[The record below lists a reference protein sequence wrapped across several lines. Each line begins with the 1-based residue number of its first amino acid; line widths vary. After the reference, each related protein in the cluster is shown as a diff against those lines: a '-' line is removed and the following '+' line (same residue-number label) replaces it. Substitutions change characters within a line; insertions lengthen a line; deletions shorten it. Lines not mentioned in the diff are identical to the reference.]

1 MLEHN
6 SYKDPSQKL
15 ALAISCCFHALF
27 MLGAYHL
34 PLKQWADSSSGYSIT
49 LRPAWSQPMGTKVEP
64 LLPRRPASATA
75 TATATAAKATPQPS
89 IKCPQVKQSRQDQG
103 AKESAAHTAYTP
115 QNASSSQKTTKH
127 VNDPVQA
134 ASEASKTIHHEERKT
149 ATIDERGLY
158 KVHQGKQTGAS
169 LELAGWVWDVAP
181 QPQDDTDEFGKI
193 IFQITIDEFGEV
205 IAVKTL
211 EKTISPLVER
221 IYQDALTALTFSK
234 IADHS
239 VYSSTSTS
247 TGKVTFILQAK

>member
-15 ALAISCCFHALF
+15 ALAISCCFHALLI
-27 MLGAYHL
+27 LGAYQL
-34 PLKQWADSSSGYSIT
+34 PLKQWTNSSSKYSIT
-49 LRPAWSQPMGTKVEP
+49 LNPAWSQPMGTKGAP
-64 LLPRRPASATA
+64 LLSHRPVST
-75 TATATAAKATPQPS
+75 TETETTPQPS
-89 IKCPQVKQSRQDQG
+89 IKCPQVKQPIQDQG
-103 AKESAAHTAYTP
+103 DREIAVRSTYTS
-115 QNASSSQKTTKH
+115 QNSSGNQKTTKH
-127 VNDPVQA
+127 INSPVQA
-134 ASEASKTIHHEERKT
+134 ASEASKTINQEEGKT
-149 ATIDERGLY
+149 ETIDERGLY

-211 EKTISPLVER
+211 EKTISPLLER
-221 IYQDALTALTFSK
+221 IYKDALTALTFSK
-234 IADHS
+234 TVDHP
-239 VYSSTSTS
+239 VYSPTS

>member
-1 MLEHN
+1 
-6 SYKDPSQKL
+6 
-15 ALAISCCFHALF
+15 
-27 MLGAYHL
+27 
-34 PLKQWADSSSGYSIT
+34 
-49 LRPAWSQPMGTKVEP
+49 MGTKVEP
-64 LLPRRPASATA
+64 LLPHRPAS
-75 TATATAAKATPQPS
+75 ATATAAKATPQPS

-103 AKESAAHTAYTP
+103 AKESAAHTTYTP
-115 QNASSSQKTTKH
+115 QNASSSQKTTKY
-127 VNDPVQA
+127 VNNPVQA
-134 ASEASKTIHHEERKT
+134 ASEASKTINHEERKT

-158 KVHQGKQTGAS
+158 TVHQGKQTGAS
-169 LELAGWVWDVAP
+169 LELVGWVWDVAP

-239 VYSSTSTS
+239 VYSTTSS